1 MIKVTVMYP
10 YTEGARFDHAYYR
23 DRHMPMVKARL
34 GSACAYYTV
43 DKGLAGR
50 APGAPPAFVAMCAFI
65 CDSAE
70 GYEAAMREHRAGG
83 PDQRDRRRAVGSLNA
98 TGSSASFSRRSRP
111 RHVYPAPSNAVVGR
125 IPESGAVD
133 SRPGSRLQ
141 GLSVLD
147 SVHPRAR
154 RARARHQG
162 HVPDRREWIRQV
174 DAD

>member
-43 DKGLAGR
+43 EKGLAGG

-70 GYEAAMREHRAGG
+70 SYQAASQEHRAEIRGDIANYTDIA
-83 PDQRDRRRAVGSLNA
+83 PVMQLSEVVVERSDR
-98 TGSSASFSRRSRP
+98 
-111 RHVYPAPSNAVVGR
+111 
-125 IPESGAVD
+125 
-133 SRPGSRLQ
+133 
-141 GLSVLD
+141 
-147 SVHPRAR
+147 
-154 RARARHQG
+154 
-162 HVPDRREWIRQV
+162 
-174 DAD
+174 